1 MAVAAIAIGVVACSS
16 GDISRASPREIWCQR
31 GWRDRKHP
39 VTVEQRRYRPGDTHR
54 LWVRI
59 NRIIKSCCPPSDPDD
74 ARYWQASRTPPCD
87 PNGMAIQA
95 TTYKAG
101 VLVCPRAGR
110 KVCDASTASDGG
122 GSGEMSWSGTADHF
136 NVVLFL
142 GERVSDDERDAFAA
156 YLASMSVV
164 THA

>member
-1 MAVAAIAIGVVACSS
+1 
-16 GDISRASPREIWCQR
+16 
-31 GWRDRKHP
+31 
-39 VTVEQRRYRPGDTHR
+39 
-54 LWVRI
+54 
-59 NRIIKSCCPPSDPDD
+59 
-74 ARYWQASRTPPCD
+74 
-87 PNGMAIQA
+87 
-95 TTYKAG
+95 

-164 THA
+164 THAFAGEPDWSRSFPNPPRWRRST